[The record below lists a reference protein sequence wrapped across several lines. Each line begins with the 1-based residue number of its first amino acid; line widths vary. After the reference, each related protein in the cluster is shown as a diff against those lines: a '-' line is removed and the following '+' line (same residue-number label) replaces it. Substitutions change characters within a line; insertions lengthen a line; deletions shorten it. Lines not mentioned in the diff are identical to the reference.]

1 MIVKFFNKQITL
13 SENQNGSG
21 IFSFLL
27 PTIVSLLP
35 SLLSKGNGIRNKNN
49 FFLK

>member
-1 MIVKFFNKQITL
+1 MFNKQITL
-13 SENQNGSG
+13 AGNQNGSG

-27 PTIVSLLP
+27 PTIVSMLP
-35 SLLSKGNGIRNKNN
+35 TLLSKGNGIRNENI